1 MLTKLSGLLICPCL
15 SRFLSNAEESLL
27 KKGLNFAVTPTNI
40 PATEIIAKV
49 ELAVSSLDA
58 ERADTVRRAVNTIL
72 QQAEPPKPNI
82 TKEERDALKSLN

>member
-1 MLTKLSGLLICPCL
+1 
-15 SRFLSNAEESLL
+15 
-27 KKGLNFAVTPTNI
+27 VTPTNI

-49 ELAVSSLDA
+49 ESAVRSLET

-82 TKEERDALKSLN
+82 TKEERDALKGLKVDNTIMIPAGT

>member
-1 MLTKLSGLLICPCL
+1 M
-15 SRFLSNAEESLL
+15 

-40 PATEIIAKV
+40 SASEIIAKV
-49 ELAVSSLDA
+49 ESAVRSLDL

-82 TKEERDALKSLN
+82 TKKERDALRSLKALKRTTPS